1 MIPRRALLWVLVAG
15 TILLLGLAGLMIGL
29 KRAERLAARQKS
41 SAVVSNDTAS
51 MIPEGFE
58 VSEITLEKPLGANE
72 VVAVGNINNTLDK
85 KRSKVAAQID
95 LFDLDGRKIGS
106 VTAAKEMLEPNGQW
120 RFQVPVVT
128 TNATSARLVA
138 ISEQH

>member
-1 MIPRRALLWVLVAG
+1 
-15 TILLLGLAGLMIGL
+15 
-29 KRAERLAARQKS
+29 
-41 SAVVSNDTAS
+41 